1 MEYAKR
7 TDANQSPIVAEL
19 RAVLPEATVHPTSR
33 AADGFPD
40 LAIGLW
46 GHTYLIEVKTGKGKL
61 TKAQAKFH
69 LQWQGTKPSAP
80 PPLRFSPA
88 SSDTSTNYDGTTRI
102 WRHGGASLATGQV
115 DEAQ

>member
-33 AADGFPD
+33 AADGVPD

-69 LQWQGTKPSAP
+69 LQWQGHKAVC
-80 PPLRFSPA
+80 
-88 SSDTSTNYDGTTRI
+88 TSTAEVLASI
-102 WRHGGASLATGQV
+102 IRHQHKL
-115 DEAQ
+115 